1 MKSAFGGKVLKY
13 PRVPRPPI
21 LEYKEA
27 ELIYPRVPRPVRED
41 GVTERVET

>member
-1 MKSAFGGKVLKY
+1 M
-13 PRVPRPPI
+13 